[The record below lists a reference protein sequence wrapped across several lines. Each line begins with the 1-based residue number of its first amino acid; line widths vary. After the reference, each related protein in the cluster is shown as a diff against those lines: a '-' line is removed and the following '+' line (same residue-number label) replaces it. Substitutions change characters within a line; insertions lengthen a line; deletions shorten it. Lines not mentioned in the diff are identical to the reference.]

1 MKLDYRQRNIKV
13 LIAGL
18 AIIVVTNVVALV
30 GVAYNRA
37 GEPEAEIELTER
49 ELAMPYRYGMGK
61 ENTGLGLRI
70 RCRIARENE
79 HYGYGRCSGTPEWFT
94 REKLI
99 ELGFKL
105 QLREEAGTAHQVWKK
120 ELPRKAYLVL
130 EYDGALYQ
138 RAVASAEEELNAQQQ
153 LLKNN
158 PNKEEFTKRVNAA
171 RDRLKA
177 EQHYHSRLFA
187 IDAGMDET
195 ALRRLY
201 DDSSRYLIMQALIKP
216 IWRRSDTEKEG
227 KWEGWIT
234 GLLVGTINIPL
245 EHRSVFE
252 PLEDTQHNRNRTEQP
267 PRYEVSL
274 ALGKRTEPWVIA
286 VGAL

>member
-1 MKLDYRQRNIKV
+1 MNLDYRQNNIKI

-18 AIIVVTNVVALV
+18 AIVVVTNVVALV

-37 GEPEAEIELTER
+37 GEPEAVIELTER

-70 RCRIARENE
+70 RCRIASE
-79 HYGYGRCSGTPEWFT
+79 HEYYGYGRCSGTPKWFT

-105 QLREEAGTAHQVWKK
+105 KLRQEDGAGRHAWKK
-120 ELPRKAYLVL
+120 ELPREAYLVL

-138 RAVASAEEELNAQQQ
+138 RAVASAEKELNAQQQ

-158 PNKEEFTKRVNAA
+158 PNKEEFTKRVKAA
-171 RDRLKA
+171 EDRLQA
-177 EQHYHSRLFA
+177 EQHYQSRLFA
-187 IDAGMDET
+187 IDAGMDKS

-201 DDSSRYLIMQALIKP
+201 SDSSRYLIMQALIRP
-216 IWRRSDTEKEG
+216 TWRRSDKEKEG

-234 GLLVGTINIPL
+234 GLLVETINIPL
-245 EHRSVFE
+245 EHRAVFE
-252 PLEDTQHNRNRTEQP
+252 SLEYAQHSRNRNEQP

-274 ALGKRTEPWVIA
+274 AFGKRTEPWVIA